1 MIRSAPESLPTKE
14 RSKESNSLKQE
25 AIEFPTLFP
34 IKVIG
39 RQSSEFQAMV
49 VEVMR
54 RHVAD
59 LDEGTIHLRASAGG
73 RYISLTATFTAT
85 SREQLDALYQELG
98 RLDQVVMLL

>member
-1 MIRSAPESLPTKE
+1 M
-14 RSKESNSLKQE
+14 KQE

-49 VEVMR
+49 VEVIR

-73 RYISLTATFTAT
+73 RYISLIRIYTAIYWWVACF
-85 SREQLDALYQELG
+85 SNVWCQSL
-98 RLDQVVMLL
+98 